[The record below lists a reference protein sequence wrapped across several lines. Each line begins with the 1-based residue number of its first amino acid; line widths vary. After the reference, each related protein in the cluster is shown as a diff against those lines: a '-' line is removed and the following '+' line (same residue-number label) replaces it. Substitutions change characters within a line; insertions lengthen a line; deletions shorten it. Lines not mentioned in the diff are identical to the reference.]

1 MDDFDPGSFSYQQD
15 LMMLMNALSAYELS
29 QNAISLNGFDDDG
42 PSVQDTVT
50 VIGERLERMDLM
62 TLSFLNDNLFG
73 DFDILAAILGQGG
86 GAGGNGDPDDG
97 DDTCPGVG
105 DGTDGN
111 VYPEGVNM
119 DELRDLANEIADILY
134 DLAHNSLD
142 IGFVEYGSFL
152 IQSENGDLR
161 LSQPLTSA
169 DSSVVDFHNLTP
181 ETVSGLLGIN
191 SSETVVGFVHIH
203 FSDGRASG
211 LDAEFFERLAA
222 YADASFVHNFSV
234 ELNGVM
240 YVIDGDGNVYEY
252 TKEALD
258 AITDTESD
266 ELGDTVDDDGT
277 LEDEC

>member
-15 LMMLMNALSAYELS
+15 LMMVMNALSAYELS

-191 SSETVVGFVHIH
+191 SSETVVGFVHTH